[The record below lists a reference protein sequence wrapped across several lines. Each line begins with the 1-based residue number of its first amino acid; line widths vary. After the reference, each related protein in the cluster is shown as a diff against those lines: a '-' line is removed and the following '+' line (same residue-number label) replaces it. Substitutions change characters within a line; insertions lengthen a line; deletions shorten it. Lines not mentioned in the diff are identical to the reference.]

1 MAEAGYNPPMPDDL
15 RPPGLIDEFR
25 RILGPSGILTA
36 DSDLEPYLADWRGLY
51 RGQAMALLRPASTE
65 EVSACVR
72 LCAGHGITIVPQGG
86 NTSMVGGATPEAR
99 PNQVILS
106 LARMNRVREVD
117 MADMTMTVEAGL
129 ILAKAQQVAAEHGT
143 LFPLC
148 LGAEGSAMIG
158 GLLSTNAG
166 GNTTV
171 RYGNARELMLGLEVV
186 LPDGGV
192 IHGLRRLR
200 KDNTGYA
207 LRHLFVGAEGTLGI
221 ITAAVLRLFPAARE
235 TATALCAVPSED
247 AALAL
252 FRRFR
257 AADEGAVRAFEY
269 MSGIGMGLVLDNI
282 DGTTL
287 PVAPGFNHFVLVDL
301 SASREGAG
309 LRALMEQVLE
319 AAMEAGEVEDAA
331 LAESEAQR
339 AAIWRLREEH
349 PEAQKR
355 AGASVK
361 NDVSVPVSSVPELIR
376 RASADLVALIPG
388 SRPVPFGHMGD
399 GNIHMNL
406 EQPPAMA
413 AADFLARAHDIM
425 DCVNAIVRGLGGS
438 FSAEH
443 GVGRLKTDMMEA
455 WRGGAELAA
464 MQAIK
469 AALDPQGIMNP
480 GKVLP

>member
-1 MAEAGYNPPMPDDL
+1 MPDTL
-15 RPPGLIDEFR
+15 TPAEHPALLAEFR
-25 RILGPSGILTA
+25 TLLGPLGVLA
-36 DSDLEPYLADWRGLY
+36 EPGDIAPHLADWRGLY
-51 RGQAMALLRPASTE
+51 QGQAMAVLRPASTE
-65 EVSACVR
+65 EVSACVK
-72 LCAGHGITIVPQGG
+72 LCAAHGIAIIPQGG

-99 PNQVILS
+99 PRQVVLS

-117 MADMTMTVEAGL
+117 TADMTMTVEAGL
-129 ILAKAQQVAAEHGT
+129 VLTRAQQVAAEHGV
-143 LFPLC
+143 LFPLS
-148 LGAEGSAMIG
+148 LGAEGTAMIG

-269 MSGIGMGLVLDNI
+269 MSGIGMGMVLDTI
-282 DGTTL
+282 EGASL
-287 PVAPGFNHFVLVDL
+287 PLAERADHYALVDL

-309 LRALMEQVLE
+309 LRALMETVLE
-319 AAMEAGEVEDAA
+319 AAMEAGEVTDAA

-376 RASADLVALIPG
+376 RASSACRALIPG

-406 EQPPAMA
+406 AQPEDWS
-413 AADFLARAHDIM
+413 AADFLARSHDIM
-425 DCVNAIVRGLGGS
+425 DAVNAVVRELGGS

-443 GVGRLKTDMMEA
+443 GIGRLKTDMMEE
-455 WRGGAELAA
+455 WRGGDELAA
-464 MQAIK
+464 MRRIK

-480 GKVLP
+480 GKLLPDA